1 MSLSFFLKQFLFHT
15 TAAAIVLF
23 VVLLLGE
30 FFVPGSVLPFINLI
44 DASLFLM
51 VLVIFT
57 GIVVSK
63 E

>member
-15 TAAAIVLF
+15 TSASIVLF

-30 FFVPGSVLPFINLI
+30 FFVPGSILPFINLI
-44 DASLFLM
+44 DASLFLI
-51 VLVIFT
+51 VLVVFT
-57 GIVVSK
+57 GVIVRD